1 MYTYVWLFVV
11 GRKAEGWVPNVVYR
25 GEHISHISHTHLHQS
40 TPSIQCRIFGT
51 IAALS
56 VFICLYTWQDGVLNV
71 VYREEHL
78 SHVGDPAIYTSVS
91 HTHLHKSTPY
101 IPWKNIHKAN
111 LFGKFFKNKI
121 STALLVIYFTI
132 LN

>member
-1 MYTYVWLFVV
+1 M
-11 GRKAEGWVPNVVYR
+11 PNVVYR

-51 IAALS
+51 KAAPS

-91 HTHLHKSTPY
+91 HTPSLIYSLYTMEKHTQGQPF
-101 IPWKNIHKAN
+101 WKV
-111 LFGKFFKNKI
+111 F
-121 STALLVIYFTI
+121 
-132 LN
+132 